1 MQQLLKTTENITIS
15 EKYDYKHNSF
25 DILRVILALIVIYG
39 HTYAVLY
46 GVNAVSPEGNAEIF
60 AVFSKGQMGSGSIAV
75 YMFFIIS
82 GFLITQSMIRSKSII
97 KYLLKRMLRIMP
109 ALFCSLM
116 LSVFVIGLIITKFSL
131 ADYFNNVN
139 NPFKYLFC
147 NLTFG
152 IFGFYYSLA
161 DVFSTNPFPNSINAS
176 IWTLPNELAC
186 YLIVILFYINN
197 YFKKRERV
205 IYVYLI
211 SLVLVY
217 YYIRFGYIPI
227 SVNDNFWLLSSN
239 YLGGVINVSY
249 FFIAGSLMYCY
260 KDKIKYNKN
269 LFVVFTLC
277 LLITTRMGYLK
288 YSLLLCLP
296 YVTIFV
302 CMLKPCIDLKK
313 IGDFS
318 YGLYIYAFPIQ
329 QFLAYYLRDRFTFIP
344 FFIFSTLCI
353 LCVSIIS
360 WFLVEKPAL
369 NLKNKFIKG

>member
-147 NLTFG
+147 NFG
-152 IFGFYYSLA
+152 RSG
-161 DVFSTNPFPNSINAS
+161 
-176 IWTLPNELAC
+176 
-186 YLIVILFYINN
+186 
-197 YFKKRERV
+197 
-205 IYVYLI
+205 
-211 SLVLVY
+211 
-217 YYIRFGYIPI
+217 
-227 SVNDNFWLLSSN
+227 
-239 YLGGVINVSY
+239 
-249 FFIAGSLMYCY
+249 
-260 KDKIKYNKN
+260 
-269 LFVVFTLC
+269 
-277 LLITTRMGYLK
+277 
-288 YSLLLCLP
+288 
-296 YVTIFV
+296 
-302 CMLKPCIDLKK
+302 
-313 IGDFS
+313 
-318 YGLYIYAFPIQ
+318 
-329 QFLAYYLRDRFTFIP
+329 
-344 FFIFSTLCI
+344 
-353 LCVSIIS
+353 
-360 WFLVEKPAL
+360 
-369 NLKNKFIKG
+369 